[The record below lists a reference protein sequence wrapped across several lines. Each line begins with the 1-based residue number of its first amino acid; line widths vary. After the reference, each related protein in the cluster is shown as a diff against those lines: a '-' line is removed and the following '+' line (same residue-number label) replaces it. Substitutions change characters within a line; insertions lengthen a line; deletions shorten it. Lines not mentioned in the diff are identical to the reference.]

1 MAFLLAI
8 KKSQFNSPTHTH
20 HWIITSGMARISV
33 KINIFFEEVKAKGVR
48 RSHAANPTKTNLFV
62 KMSLEIEQL
71 GDVQ

>member
-33 KINIFFEEVKAKGVR
+33 KIKVPRFFKNIF
-48 RSHAANPTKTNLFV
+48 TCL
-62 KMSLEIEQL
+62 
-71 GDVQ
+71 D